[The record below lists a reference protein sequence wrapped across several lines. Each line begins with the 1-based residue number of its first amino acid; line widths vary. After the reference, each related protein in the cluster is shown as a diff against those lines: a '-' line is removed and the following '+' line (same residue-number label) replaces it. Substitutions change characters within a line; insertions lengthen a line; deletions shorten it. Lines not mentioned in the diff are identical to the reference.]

1 MARNEPI
8 RDVFA
13 VIRHGDG
20 WAVEH
25 DGEILGESIDK
36 DEAKACAHKE
46 ARAASEAGK
55 LCQVRISG
63 EHGFAAA

>member
-1 MARNEPI
+1 MSRNEPI

-13 VIRHGDG
+13 VVRHIDG

-25 DGEILGESIDK
+25 DGEILGVSADK
-36 DEAKACAHKE
+36 DEAKATAHKG
-46 ARAASEAGK
+46 ARAAAEEGK